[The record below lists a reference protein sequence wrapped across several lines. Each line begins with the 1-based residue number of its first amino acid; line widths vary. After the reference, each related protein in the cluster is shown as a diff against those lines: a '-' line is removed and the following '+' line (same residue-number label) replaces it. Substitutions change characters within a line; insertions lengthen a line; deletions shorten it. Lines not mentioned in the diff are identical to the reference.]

1 MGKINNRRPM
11 KPTLDKLKVG
21 QCSIFPI
28 AKWDSLRA
36 LSSKM
41 KREEDKLFVVNRR
54 PNTVVVTRK
63 N

>member
-1 MGKINNRRPM
+1 MEKINKRPM
-11 KPTLDKLKVG
+11 KPTLEKLKVG

-28 AKWDSLRA
+28 AQWDCLRA
-36 LSSKM
+36 LTSKM
-41 KREEDKLFVVNRR
+41 KREEEKVFVVNRR